1 MKGDGK
7 ATVYLNLNWRNGST
21 LYKMRYAITGAAN
34 VWTHYEIG
42 FSKFVDVGG
51 STKTITQNYA
61 KNIESISFGIVNNDG
76 TESDIYVDNIRL
88 LKNIGYND
96 VNISA
101 ID

>member
-1 MKGDGK
+1 
-7 ATVYLNLNWRNGST
+7 
-21 LYKMRYAITGAAN
+21 MRCSLSNVAN

-42 FSKFVDVGG
+42 FNKFVDVGG

-88 LKNIGYND
+88 LKNSSYS
-96 VNISA
+96 VNTA
-101 ID
+101 TKID